1 LENVVNPSQLR
12 RGTRTGAKK
21 RRASTSGDPRRKSIG
36 TESLSL
42 RRGKS
47 AVSGKPTTPRY
58 LKLAHRLLGAIRDGS
73 YPVGSLLPTEVE
85 LSSQYRVSRQTV
97 RQAIGELRQQNIL
110 SARKG
115 VGTRVEARTQARR
128 FSYSVMSANDLVDI
142 ATESQLIVGRSEKIV
157 ARAGLAADLGC
168 RSGHRWLHLGC
179 RRYVDGEPRPLSW
192 VDVYIDGRLA
202 PSLKL
207 PKVFRTALFLIIERQ
222 SGEVLTQIR
231 QEIRATI
238 LDEAV
243 SERLDAEEGAPALEI
258 TRRYFSTGR
267 RLVLVAIN
275 TFPADRFHYSVD
287 ITRD

>member
-1 LENVVNPSQLR
+1 LDNLVNPAQLR
-12 RGTRTGAKK
+12 RGARTGLKK
-21 RRASTSGDPRRKSIG
+21 RRVSPSGDPLRKSIDIKRAG
-36 TESLSL
+36 L
-42 RRGKS
+42 RPGKIT
-47 AVSGKPTTPRY
+47 VSGKPTTPRY
-58 LKLAHRLLGAIRDGS
+58 LQLAHRLLGAIRDGS

-142 ATESQLIVGRSEKIV
+142 ATESELIVGRSETIE

-168 RSGHRWLHLGC
+168 RSGHRWQHLGC

-207 PKVFRTALFLIIERQ
+207 PKVFRTALFLILERQ

-238 LDEAV
+238 LDEAM
-243 SERLDAEEGAPALEI
+243 SQRLNAEQGAPALEI